1 MLRPYID
8 EKVPMAILNILLG
21 AGLLFFG
28 RKVFWLFVAGAG
40 FVAGLS
46 LANSILQVPETVGV
60 IISLG
65 IGLLAALLAVFMQ
78 QFAISLA
85 GFLVGGY
92 IVLQI
97 LPLLNLDMNIGTWLV
112 FIIGGII
119 GVILVNAIL
128 DWALIILSSL
138 AGASLVSEAL
148 DLRDGIAFVVFIIL
162 IAIGVTYQARELRKN
177 RRKSH

>member
-1 MLRPYID
+1 MS
-8 EKVPMAILNILLG
+8 ILNILLG

-46 LANSILQVPETVGV
+46 VANSILQVPESIGV
-60 IISLG
+60 IIGIG

-78 QFAISLA
+78 HFAISLA

-92 IVLQI
+92 IALQF
-97 LPLLNLDMNIGTWLV
+97 LPMLNLEINLGFWV
-112 FIIGGII
+112 AFIIGGII
-119 GVILVNAIL
+119 GVILVNAVL
-128 DWALIILSSL
+128 DWALISLSSL

-148 DLRDGIAFVVFIIL
+148 NLSKGIALVVFIAL
-162 IAIGVTYQARELRKN
+162 IAIGISYQARELRKD